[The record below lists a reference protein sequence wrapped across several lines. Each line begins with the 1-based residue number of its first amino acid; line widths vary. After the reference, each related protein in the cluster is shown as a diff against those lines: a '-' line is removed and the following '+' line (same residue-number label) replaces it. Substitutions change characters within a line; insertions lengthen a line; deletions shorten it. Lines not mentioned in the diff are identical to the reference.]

1 MEYRRG
7 QGWGDDVHRE
17 GGKTV
22 FDYVIGDSAAWER
35 VERLEVRGEID

>member
-1 MEYRRG
+1 MTFTG
-7 QGWGDDVHRE
+7 KE
-17 GGKTV
+17 GRPV